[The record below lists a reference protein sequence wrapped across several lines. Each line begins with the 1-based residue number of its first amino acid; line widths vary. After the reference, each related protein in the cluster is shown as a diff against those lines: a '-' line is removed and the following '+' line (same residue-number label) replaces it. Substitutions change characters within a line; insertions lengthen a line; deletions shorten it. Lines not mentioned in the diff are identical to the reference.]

1 MRRRPFH
8 AERTSPAARY
18 FISNLRAHRNLGA
31 SHALTHLSAVRSM
44 RLLRASSSQT
54 TPMPKTW
61 CKRPT
66 AARSRRFRP
75 AAIESISAMCSAG
88 AEATTVP
95 LAGRLAYVLIN
106 RRDLGQ
112 LASRGRLIA
121 RPAAAEA
128 DYRGI
133 RPPKRCPRLGRIQGG
148 VGCSRF
154 TTTGNVLK
162 HRQGHQHA
170 GLRRPGAATRFR
182 LLRAWQ
188 RCWNMLVI
196 HGWPMG
202 TMLVRPACQMRST

>member
-1 MRRRPFH
+1 VLI
-8 AERTSPAARY
+8 ARY
-18 FISNLRAHRNLGA
+18 LTANDTDAEDLVQEPYSCALATIPTGGDRVYQCHVLCWGKSNYSATRRA
-31 SHALTHLSAVRSM
+31 
-44 RLLRASSSQT
+44 
-54 TPMPKTW
+54 P
-61 CKRPT
+61 
-66 AARSRRFRP
+66 
-75 AAIESISAMCSAG
+75 
-88 AEATTVP
+88 
-95 LAGRLAYVLIN
+95 AYVLIN

-133 RPPKRCPRLGRIQGG
+133 RPPKRCPRLGRIPGG

-182 LLRAWQ
+182 LLRARQ
-188 RCWNMLVI
+188 RGWHMLVI

-202 TMLVRPACQMRST
+202 TMRVRPACQMRST